1 MDNRENGYNIDRLM
15 DGNTRGLES
24 RQGRGQMGRATTS
37 HHMVMD
43 DLSEKETFQLKNL
56 KRRGRVIGNSRT

>member
-24 RQGRGQMGRATTS
+24 RQGRGQMGRATISNHT
-37 HHMVMD
+37 VMD
-43 DLSEKETFQLKNL
+43 DPSPKWRHF
-56 KRRGRVIGNSRT
+56 S